1 MSRLYS
7 LKRKQTRSMGGDI
20 FIFTVILLIS
30 AFMALPFVYAIAQS
44 LKPMEEL
51 FVFPPRFFVINP
63 TLENF
68 IQLFQV
74 TSNLW
79 VIFERYVFNSLFITC
94 AATFLHVLFASM
106 AAMPLAKYKFPGS
119 GTISKIIVMAL
130 LFVPEVTYIPQYIVM
145 SKLGM
150 INTYWAMLLPFIATP
165 LGLFLMQQFMS
176 QIPDAMLESATIDG
190 AGTFRTYWSIIM
202 PNVKP
207 ALFTL
212 VIFSF
217 QSIWNRE
224 GGSFIYAEQLK
235 VLPTIF
241 KQISVSGIARAGV
254 GAAAAVVLMIPPI
267 ITFVVA
273 QNKVLQTMTHS
284 GIKG

>member
-1 MSRLYS
+1 MIRYGS
-7 LKRKQTRSMGGDI
+7 LKRKQTRSLGGDM
-20 FIFTVILLIS
+20 VIYVMV
-30 AFMALPFVYAIAQS
+30 AVMAVFMALPFVYAIVQS

-51 FVFPPRFFVINP
+51 FIFPPRFFVRNP
-63 TLENF
+63 TMENF

-79 VIFERYVFNSLFITC
+79 ILFERYVFNSFFITII
-94 AATFLHVLFASM
+94 ATGFHVLFASM

-119 GTISKIIVMAL
+119 KVISAIIIMSL
-130 LFVPEVTYIPQYIVM
+130 LFVGEVTYIPQYMLMAKV
-145 SKLGM
+145 GM
-150 INTYWAMLLPFIATP
+150 INTYLALMLPPIAAP

-190 AGTFRTYWSIIM
+190 AGIFKSYWNIVM

-212 VIFSF
+212 IIFSF
-217 QSIWNRE
+217 QAIWNRE
-224 GGSFIYAEQLK
+224 GGAFIYAEQLK

-241 KQISVSGIARAGV
+241 RQISASGIARVGV
-254 GAAAAVVLMIPPI
+254 GAAAAVILMIPPI
-267 ITFVVA
+267 ITFLFA
-273 QNKVLQTMTHS
+273 QSRVLETMAYS